1 MTRIIAY
8 ERDGKLDCDAVTDT
22 TDVDA
27 IFDSATAAWLGE
39 VYYDRELVT
48 EPGIGECHV
57 LLVVR
62 RPLELV
68 EYDDPFE
75 LLEAASLKPRT
86 LRVVGMRVVRRK
98 SDPWPEHLRALID
111 ETVERD
117 DDDPRLVLADALGG
131 DRSELARVQC
141 ELARGGLEPA
151 RSGFLRRR
159 QRELLASNGAT
170 WSHLRGI
177 ADHCV
182 FRRGFVEVVRPMLR
196 DDTRL
201 PSLAPHL
208 AVVDGAHADE
218 AWPTTVRGLAFEGD
232 SADRLT
238 GKLTGLTA
246 AQITLRHSE
255 DARVIAETND
265 LRELEVLRLYFYELE
280 VEDFAALTSRSP
292 KLRVLEIHAITP
304 EPVLEALLAAIPTSI
319 RQLVATES
327 TPRIGWSRVSSSP
340 VVPFIEKLALPRH
353 GEEHLVLIAAIPC
366 LRSLDLRAA
375 RASTALPSLELPALR
390 ELALP
395 TMPRDELRAIAA
407 RFGLQLELLDVRGNP
422 DADAIGDE
430 LRALVAGDVWLGPR
444 TRRHTPML
452 ATYLPGEPMWDLGVV
467 ELTERG

>member
-1 MTRIIAY
+1 LTRIIAY

-39 VYYDRELVT
+39 VYYDRELLT
-48 EPGIGECHV
+48 EPGIGACHV

-75 LLEAASLKPRT
+75 LLAAAALESRSA
-86 LRVVGMRVVRRK
+86 RVVGMRVVRRK

-117 DDDPRLVLADALGG
+117 DDEPRLVLADALGG

-141 ELARGGLEPA
+141 ELARGGIEPA

-182 FRRGFVEVVRPMLR
+182 FRRGFVEVARPMLR

-201 PSLAPHL
+201 PALAPHL
-208 AVVDGAHADE
+208 AVVDGAYADE
-218 AWPTTVRGLAFEGD
+218 MWPTTVRGLAFEGD
-232 SADRLT
+232 SADRLA

-246 AQITLRHSE
+246 AQITLRTGA
-255 DARVIAETND
+255 DARAVVETND
-265 LRELEVLRLYFYELE
+265 LGELEVLRLTFYQLA
-280 VEDFAALTSRSP
+280 VADFIALTATMP
-292 KLRVLEIHAITP
+292 KLRVLVMQAGP
-304 EPVLEALLAAIPTSI
+304 ARSDVEALFAAIPTTV
-319 RQLVATES
+319 RQLSVTEAFRTS
-327 TPRIGWSRVSSSP
+327 IGRSWRHRRSCRSSRSS
-340 VVPFIEKLALPRH
+340 RC
-353 GEEHLVLIAAIPC
+353 HLTTNSISI
-366 LRSLDLRAA
+366 
-375 RASTALPSLELPALR
+375 
-390 ELALP
+390 
-395 TMPRDELRAIAA
+395 
-407 RFGLQLELLDVRGNP
+407 
-422 DADAIGDE
+422 
-430 LRALVAGDVWLGPR
+430 
-444 TRRHTPML
+444 
-452 ATYLPGEPMWDLGVV
+452 
-467 ELTERG
+467 